1 MEVEE
6 WLCEIFSL
14 FIAWNLSTLLRV
26 TQAKA
31 DDLNLINSSV
41 LIFLFIEHFICFY
54 DVY

>member
-14 FIAWNLSTLLRV
+14 FIAWNLSTLLRI

-31 DDLNLINSSV
+31 DDLNLINSS
-41 LIFLFIEHFICFY
+41 IFKMFFIL
-54 DVY
+54 